1 MKDIHGQAILDYY
14 KGDLEASLLIH
25 NNYDEPEEM
34 RVEVFF
40 REEMDFSVLENLALI
55 ECKGK
60 VLDLGAGAGA
70 HSMVLQNRGFDVTAL
85 ENSAGCI
92 QVLHESGVKNCIK
105 ADFKTH
111 QAKYDTV
118 LTMMNGMGLAGT
130 LDKVPNFLKKC
141 MSLLNE
147 DGQLLIDSS
156 DISYLYEEG
165 ITKST
170 NYFGEVRYLYEYKGS
185 KGDWF
190 DWIYVDQEKLTEIV
204 KDLGLSL
211 ELLHSDET
219 DQYLC
224 CITKY

>member
-92 QVLHESGVKNCIK
+92 QVLQESGVKNCIK

-170 NYFGEVRYLYEYKGS
+170 NYFGEVRYQYEYKGS

-211 ELLHSDET
+211 ELLHSDKT

>member
-14 KGDLEASLLIH
+14 KGDLGASLLIH

-34 RVEVFF
+34 PVEVFF
-40 REEMDFSVLENLALI
+40 REEMDFSVIENLALI

-70 HSMVLQNRGFDVTAL
+70 HSLVLQNRRFDVTAL

-92 QVLHESGVKNCIK
+92 QVLQQSGVNKCIK
-105 ADFKTH
+105 ADFSAH
-111 QAKYDTV
+111 HAKYDTV
-118 LTMMNGMGLAGT
+118 LAMMNGIGLAGT
-130 LDKVPNFLKKC
+130 LEKVPNFLTKC
-141 MSLLNE
+141 MSLLHEN
-147 DGQLLIDSS
+147 GQLLIDSS

-165 ITKST
+165 VKQPSG
-170 NYFGEVRYLYEYKGS
+170 YYGEVRYQYEYKGA
-185 KGDWF
+185 KGQWF

-219 DQYLC
+219 EQYLC
-224 CITKY
+224 CITK

>member
-92 QVLHESGVKNCIK
+92 QVLRQSGVNNYIK

-118 LTMMNGMGLAGT
+118 LTMMNGIGLAGT

-141 MSLLNE
+141 MSLLKE

-165 ITKST
+165 LTKPT
-170 NYFGEVRYLYEYKGS
+170 NYFGEVRYQYEYKGS

-190 DWIYVDQEKLTEIV
+190 DWIYVDQEKLTEIT
-204 KDLGLSL
+204 KGLGFRL
-211 ELLHSDET
+211 EVLHTAET

-224 CITKY
+224 SITKH